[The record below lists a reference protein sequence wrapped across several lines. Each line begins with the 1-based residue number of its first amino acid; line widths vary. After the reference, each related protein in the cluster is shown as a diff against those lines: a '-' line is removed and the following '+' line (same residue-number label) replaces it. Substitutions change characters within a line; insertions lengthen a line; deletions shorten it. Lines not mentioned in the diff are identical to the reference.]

1 MGQDDTPAG
10 QCGDT
15 SPSKERAVLDFSNL
29 THESLAGYLLQSSD
43 PAVQSAAKRI
53 FSITQ
58 EDDHKDDE
66 TQQSVEEDPNEVS
79 SSVAQLLSSMATR
92 TGEKGGSQQGQQK
105 QTMTT
110 KTEDTRNEVA
120 PHSPPT
126 QSTPAR
132 TGSTIADLIACSG
145 GMKMGK
151 KGPGSGAD
159 KVQSRERNRMHA
171 RKTRQRKKEHMANL
185 QNRAEELKQ
194 EQIRLRQAINEQN
207 TASILL
213 VMFGRNGSSCTPAL
227 SSSSQEN
234 KEGTGSSRVEELL
247 RRPVSDIP
255 DSSKISDLPAL
266 VYPSSAASGE
276 KMNIENPNDG
286 IDYELLSKDRTK
298 CTPDEL
304 DRIRKERN
312 RMHAK
317 RTRDRKRIYMEEM
330 EGIIKTLEDENK
342 LLLDHH
348 HKLAEDLNA
357 QKGVRVNPVS
367 ADSSSGA
374 SLCGDDESSVNRPV
388 PEGEEPSPKKQRIEQ
403 PAIASVATKI
413 AEPEPHVVKTER
425 KVNADKTEQESRME
439 QAKQPEKIVP
449 MHSTNNVVA
458 V

>member
-1 MGQDDTPAG
+1 MGQENTPMS
-10 QCGDT
+10 CGD
-15 SPSKERAVLDFSNL
+15 SLSKERAVLDFSNL

-58 EDDHKDDE
+58 ECDNMEEKNK
-66 TQQSVEEDPNEVS
+66 QSAEHDPNEMS

-92 TGEKGGSQQGQQK
+92 AGVASEKGGSRQDEQK
-105 QTMTT
+105 QTMTP
-110 KTEDTRNEVA
+110 EDTCITI
-120 PHSPPT
+120 SPDSPT
-126 QSTPAR
+126 AQIMSAR

-145 GMKMGK
+145 VMKTGK

-159 KVQSRERNRMHA
+159 KVQRRERNRMHA

-185 QNRAEELKQ
+185 QNRAGELKQ

-213 VMFGRNGSSCTPAL
+213 VMFGRNGSSGCTPAP
-227 SSSSQEN
+227 SSISQE
-234 KEGTGSSRVEELL
+234 KEEGSGSTRVEELL
-247 RRPVSDIP
+247 RRPVGDIP

-276 KMNIENPNDG
+276 KMNMENPDDG

-330 EGIIKTLEDENK
+330 EGIMKTLEDENK

-348 HKLAEDLNA
+348 HKLVEELNV

-367 ADSSSGA
+367 ADSSTGA
-374 SLCGDDESSVNRPV
+374 SLCGDDETPDSRPV
-388 PEGEEPSPKKQRIEQ
+388 PEGEEPSLKKQRIEQ
-403 PAIASVATKI
+403 PTIEPVPTKS
-413 AEPEPHVVKTER
+413 AEPNVVKKGREIGGDQT
-425 KVNADKTEQESRME
+425 NQESHLK
-439 QAKQPEKIVP
+439 QVKQPDKIVT
-449 MHSTNNVVA
+449 MHSSNNVVA

>member
-1 MGQDDTPAG
+1 
-10 QCGDT
+10 
-15 SPSKERAVLDFSNL
+15 
-29 THESLAGYLLQSSD
+29 
-43 PAVQSAAKRI
+43 
-53 FSITQ
+53 
-58 EDDHKDDE
+58 
-66 TQQSVEEDPNEVS
+66 
-79 SSVAQLLSSMATR
+79 
-92 TGEKGGSQQGQQK
+92 
-105 QTMTT
+105 
-110 KTEDTRNEVA
+110 
-120 PHSPPT
+120 
-126 QSTPAR
+126 
-132 TGSTIADLIACSG
+132 
-145 GMKMGK
+145 
-151 KGPGSGAD
+151 
-159 KVQSRERNRMHA
+159 MHA

-234 KEGTGSSRVEELL
+234 NEDTGSPRVEELL

-255 DSSKISDLPAL
+255 DASKISDLPAL
-266 VYPSSAASGE
+266 VYPSSAAPGE

-342 LLLDHH
+342 LLLGHH
-348 HKLAEDLNA
+348 HKLAEELNA
-357 QKGVRVNPVS
+357 QRGVRVNPVS

-374 SLCGDDESSVNRPV
+374 SLCGDDESSDSRPV

-403 PAIASVATKI
+403 PAIASVATKS
-413 AEPEPHVVKTER
+413 AESEPHVVKADR
-425 KVNADKTEQESRME
+425 KVSSDEAEQESRMN

>member
-1 MGQDDTPAG
+1 MGN
-10 QCGDT
+10 T

-43 PAVQSAAKRI
+43 PAVQSAAQRI

-58 EDDHKDDE
+58 EDGHKDDDE
-66 TQQSVEEDPNEVS
+66 TQQSVVETDNPNGVS
-79 SSVAQLLSSMATR
+79 SSVAQLLSSMAS
-92 TGEKGGSQQGQQK
+92 EKGGSRQGQQK

-110 KTEDTRNEVA
+110 VMTEDTRDELA
-120 PHSPPT
+120 PHSPPM
-126 QSTPAR
+126 QSMPVR

-159 KVQSRERNRMHA
+159 KVQRRERNRMHA

-234 KEGTGSSRVEELL
+234 NEDTGSPRVEELL

-255 DSSKISDLPAL
+255 DASKISDLPAL
-266 VYPSSAASGE
+266 VYPSSAAPGE

-348 HKLAEDLNA
+348 HKLAEELNA
-357 QKGVRVNPVS
+357 QRGVRVNPVS

-374 SLCGDDESSVNRPV
+374 SLCGDDESSVSRPV
-388 PEGEEPSPKKQRIEQ
+388 PEGQEPSPKKQRIDQ
-403 PAIASVATKI
+403 PAIASVATKS
-413 AEPEPHVVKTER
+413 AEPEPHVVKADN
-425 KVNADKTEQESRME
+425 KVSADKTEQESRIN